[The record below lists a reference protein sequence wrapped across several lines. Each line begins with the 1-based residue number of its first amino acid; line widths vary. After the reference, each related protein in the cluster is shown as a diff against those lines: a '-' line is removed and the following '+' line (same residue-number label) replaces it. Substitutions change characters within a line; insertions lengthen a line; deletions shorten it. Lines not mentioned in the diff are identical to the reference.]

1 MAETERKAKKDQAD
15 IQAAQ
20 AKIMTDLQK
29 TQLNNQTKVEI
40 ENAKLTHQTIQ
51 HIATAQPQMPMEPP
65 SGLPA
70 QQPAPPQQMA
80 PEMMPQLP
88 QGVPNGNI

>member
-1 MAETERKAKKDQAD
+1 MAETQRKTQKDQAD
-15 IQAAQ
+15 MQNAQ
-20 AKIMTDLQK
+20 AKLMADLQK

-51 HIATAQPQMPMEPP
+51 HMSTAQPQMPMEPP

-70 QQPAPPQQMA
+70 QQEVPPQPMA
-80 PEMMPQLP
+80 PEMMPQPPL
-88 QGVPNGNI
+88 GAPNGNI